1 MALPFRSLPTAAA
14 LREHDARID
23 ICRGTACFQ
32 DLCLGLN
39 ETSANEL
46 ARQIDGDHGRIGR
59 DGTKQFSGKY
69 RQWRYGKAPAEET
82 IVLVESRFPGKT
94 RLRRWRNLLLWDLL
108 REPFELTLS
117 ELHERMTH
125 LPPRIRKLLFL
136 SAGPNAM
143 GRYPRH
149 AMSRERILELRDL
162 HSLDAFI
169 ALLALA
175 REGELINEDQRHVFR
190 PCVRSAS
197 SRTCSPRIRNWK
209 RAGSRCTTR
218 FIWRSGRAC
227 IWRASIRT
235 STKSGSSN
243 IAPPC
248 ASTPRRV
255 AQWVADC
262 AVIKSRQCQTDKSMV
277 LVTRIAALIGR
288 TGTLLTPP
296 DGGLGEADRP
306 TS

>member
-175 REGELINEDQRHVFR
+175 REGELINEDQRHVF
-190 PCVRSAS
+190 PALCAFGIFAHVLAANPQLEACWEPLYDALHLAIW
-197 SRTCSPRIRNWK
+197 SRVYLEGIHPNFDKKWIVEH
-209 RAGSRCTTR
+209 RAALRLDPKAR
-218 FIWRSGRAC
+218 
-227 IWRASIRT
+227 
-235 STKSGSSN
+235 
-243 IAPPC
+243 
-248 ASTPRRV
+248 
-255 AQWVADC
+255 C
-262 AVIKSRQCQTDKSMV
+262 AV
-277 LVTRIAALIGR
+277 G
-288 TGTLLTPP
+288 
-296 DGGLGEADRP
+296 GGLRRDQVKAMSD
-306 TS
+306 